1 MNKLTTAE
9 KAIQHVKDNAVVMIG
24 GFLQGG
30 CPETL
35 VKALVE
41 QSAAK
46 DLTIIS
52 NDTGRETMQTIRLQR
67 QGRVKHVKA
76 TWIGANSETGRM
88 LIEDPDS
95 VELCPQGTLAE
106 RIRCGGAG
114 IAGFLTPTG
123 VGTVVEKGKQ
133 KLTLNGREYLLETAL
148 RADVAL
154 VHATV
159 ADEAG
164 NCFMRGSTKN
174 FNSLMPAAADYVA
187 VAAERIVP
195 VGELDPELVTV
206 PGVLVD
212 AIVKAGE

>member
-1 MNKLTTAE
+1 MNKLTTAKE
-9 KAIQHVKDNAVVMIG
+9 AIRRVKDGDTVMIG

-41 QSAAK
+41 ESTAK

-52 NDTGRETMQTIRLQR
+52 NDTGRDTMQTIRLQQ
-67 QGRVKHVKA
+67 QGRVKHIKA
-76 TWIGANSETGRM
+76 SWIGANSETGRM

-106 RIRCGGAG
+106 RIRCGGTG

-123 VGTVVEKGKQ
+123 VGTVVEKSKQ

-148 RADVAL
+148 HADVAL
-154 VHATV
+154 VHATI
-159 ADEAG
+159 ADESG

-174 FNSLMPAAADYVA
+174 FNALMPAAADYVI

-195 VGELDPELVTV
+195 VGELDAELVTV
-206 PGVLVD
+206 PGILVD
-212 AIVKAGE
+212 AIVKVGE